1 MPSRRP
7 FEGFAREHGLRFEEG
22 GRVLRGAWN
31 GLPVEVRIDASRVV
45 VACRIASA
53 VEASFPHS
61 ARGLLSHIRD
71 VERGAALPT
80 PSLRDEVAR
89 AAQEAGFGE
98 TEVIDVPALY
108 ARYRPPPPKA
118 PGDSYP
124 AAGPWYIPHSISTDP
139 FRIREGPTPPPGG
152 AK

>member
-89 AAQEAGFGE
+89 AAWARVLEQGHVACIRGRELQIRRRRDATCGRE
-98 TEVIDVPALY
+98 LSASLDHATELARHMVAVPS
-108 ARYRPPPPKA
+108 R
-118 PGDSYP
+118 
-124 AAGPWYIPHSISTDP
+124 AA
-139 FRIREGPTPPPGG
+139 
-152 AK
+152 A